1 MRQYIFVFF
10 TFLLVLFS
18 ACSNNSKPSIDIK
31 DPTGI
36 TSADTGAHVSVDA
49 PASADAICNV
59 TTFRDDESC
68 FRVAGGGLGTIVI
81 RDIMKTGVLFRRYTA
96 VEADD
101 PDTGKSGMCFEL
113 YDTDAAGVPPFLSE
127 CYTWDEYQEIL
138 VYADMSGNMEIGLVK
153 VAP

>member
-10 TFLLVLFS
+10 TFLTVLFS

-31 DPTGI
+31 DPNVV
-36 TSADTGAHVSVDA
+36 SAADTGLHLNAES
-49 PASADAICNV
+49 SSSSEEICNV
-59 TTFRDDESC
+59 TTFRDNETG

-81 RDIMKTGVLFRRYTA
+81 RDIMKTGVLFKHYVA
-96 VEADD
+96 VEGND
-101 PDTGKSGMCFEL
+101 PDTGKPGMCFEL
-113 YDTDAAGVPPFLSE
+113 YDTNAAGVPPFVTE

-138 VYADMSGNMEIGLVK
+138 VYADMAGNMEIGLVK